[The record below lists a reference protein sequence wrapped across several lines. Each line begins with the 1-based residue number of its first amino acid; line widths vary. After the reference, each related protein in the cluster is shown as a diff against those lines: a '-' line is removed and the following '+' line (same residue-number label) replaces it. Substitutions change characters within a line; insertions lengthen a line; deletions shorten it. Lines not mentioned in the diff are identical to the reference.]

1 MRNLWNAAAVLIVAA
16 AFATH
21 AAQAQVEKPNL
32 TIAVGGKSFL
42 QYAPLVLAD
51 RLGYFKNEGLNVQIV
66 DVQGG
71 SKALQAMMG
80 GSADLTAGAYDHTIQ
95 LQAKGQSI
103 VGTVLFSRFPGISI
117 GIRTELA
124 AGFKG
129 PASLKGMKIGVTS
142 PGSQTHFAVSYIM
155 TRAGLKPDDASF
167 IGVGAGAS
175 AVAAIE
181 HGEID
186 AISNADPAMTE
197 LETSGKVKI
206 IADSRTS
213 AGNEAAF
220 GGPYPSG
227 TVYAKRAFLEANPKT
242 VQAMVNAFVRTLKW
256 IEKASPEQIAD
267 AMPPEFSVGNRAL
280 YLASIR
286 NSREAWSPDGRFSQQ
301 GADTALHIL
310 TNFDPS
316 IAAASVDLSATF
328 TNVFVD
334 AALRNVQ

>member
-1 MRNLWNAAAVLIVAA
+1 MRNLWNAVAVLIVAGGFASDA
-16 AFATH
+16 AR
-21 AAQAQVEKPNL
+21 AQVERPNL

-51 RLGYFKNEGLNVQIV
+51 RLGYFKREGLNVQIV

-117 GIRTELA
+117 GVRSKLA
-124 AGFKG
+124 ASYKG
-129 PASLKGMKIGVTS
+129 PESLKGMKIGVTA
-142 PGSQTHFAVSYIM
+142 PGSQTQFVVSYIM
-155 TRAGLKPDDASF
+155 TRAGLKPEDASF
-167 IGVGAGAS
+167 IAVGSGAS
-175 AVAAIE
+175 AVAAVE

-186 AISNADPAMTE
+186 AISNADPVMTE
-197 LETSGKVKI
+197 LETSGELKI
-206 IADSRTS
+206 VADSRTPE
-213 AGNEAAF
+213 GNEAAF

-227 TVYAKRAFLEANPKT
+227 TVYAKKAFVDANPNT
-242 VQAMVNAFVRTLKW
+242 VQAVVNALVRSVKW
-256 IEKASPEQIAD
+256 IQQASPEQIAD
-267 AMPPEFSVGNRAL
+267 AMPAEFSVGNRTL

-286 NSREAWSPDGRFSQQ
+286 NSRGIWSPDGRFSQQ

-310 TNFDPS
+310 ANFDRS
-316 IAAASVDLSATF
+316 IAAASVDLGATF

-334 AALRNVQ
+334 TALRNVQ